1 MGTSSEIF
9 NAITKQ
15 SLFAAFDF
23 STDPIAMTDANIK
36 GGVRF
41 IYVNDAFCKETG
53 YSKEEL
59 IGQNPRILQGEKS
72 DRVMLAKLKEEI
84 VLGNNFV
91 GKTVNYK
98 KDGTPY
104 YVKWSISPLKNDD
117 EQIIAFI
124 SIHKIISVQVK
135 VQKENLLLQEIIQQA
150 PGMMLVT
157 DLNANIVYVNDAFVK
172 NSGYS
177 KEELVG
183 NNARMLKSG
192 KQSEQFYKKMW
203 EKLTSTQRFEGVF
216 ISKRK
221 DGTLFFDNKKITLV
235 KDKEGVGRYY
245 LAISHDITSI
255 ANVLKQK
262 YKNAQS
268 PKVPLKKSR

>member
-1 MGTSSEIF
+1 M
-9 NAITKQ
+9 A
-15 SLFAAFDF
+15 
-23 STDPIAMTDANIK
+23 
-36 GGVRF
+36 R
-41 IYVNDAFCKETG
+41 
-53 YSKEEL
+53 L
-59 IGQNPRILQGEKS
+59 I
-72 DRVMLAKLKEEI
+72 
-84 VLGNNFV
+84 
-91 GKTVNYK
+91 
-98 KDGTPY
+98 

-117 EQIIAFI
+117 EQITAFI

-221 DGTLFFDNKKITLV
+221 DGTLFF
-235 KDKEGVGRYY
+235 
-245 LAISHDITSI
+245 
-255 ANVLKQK
+255 
-262 YKNAQS
+262 
-268 PKVPLKKSR
+268 